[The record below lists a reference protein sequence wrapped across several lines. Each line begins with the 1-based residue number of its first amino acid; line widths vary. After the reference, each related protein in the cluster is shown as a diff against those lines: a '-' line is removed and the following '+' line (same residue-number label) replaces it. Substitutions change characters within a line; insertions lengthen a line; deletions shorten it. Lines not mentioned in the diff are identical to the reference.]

1 MSKIGQKAIKLTPS
15 TQVEIQDRTVL
26 VKGMKDS
33 LSFKLPKFLSAEK
46 KDNELLIKR
55 AKDSSY
61 QKAAHGLFRSLI
73 ANAVVGMEK
82 PWSKRLAVV
91 GTGFNVKMQGT
102 GIVLRVG
109 FSHPVNYQPPAGIQ
123 LVTEENNII
132 IVSGVDKQLVGQ
144 VAYQIKSIKKP
155 DVYKGK
161 GIRYEGERIRIKP
174 GKKVKTE

>member
-1 MSKIGQKAIKLTPS
+1 MSKIGQKAIPLTLS
-15 TQVEIQDRTVL
+15 TQIEIQDRTVT

-46 KDNELLIKR
+46 KENTLLIKR

-73 ANAVVGMEK
+73 ANAVTGIEK
-82 PWSKRLAVV
+82 PWSKKLEVV

-102 GIVLRVG
+102 GIVLKVG
-109 FSHPVNYQPPAGIQ
+109 FSHPVVYQPPAGIQ
-123 LVTEENNII
+123 LTTEENVIT
-132 IVSGVDKQLVGQ
+132 VSGGDKQLVGQ
-144 VAYQIKSIKKP
+144 VAYQIKSIRKP

-161 GIRYEGERIRIKP
+161 GIRYQGERIRIKP

>member
-1 MSKIGQKAIKLTPS
+1 MSKIGQKAITLTPS
-15 TQVEIQDRTVL
+15 VQIEIQERNVT
-26 VKGMKDS
+26 VKGTKDI
-33 LSFKLPKFLSAEK
+33 LSFRMPKFLSAEK

-73 ANAVVGMEK
+73 ANAVAGMEK
-82 PWSKRLAVV
+82 PWAKRLEVV
-91 GTGFNVKMQGT
+91 GTGFNVKMQGA

-109 FSHPVNYQPPAGIQ
+109 FSHPVVYQPPAGIQ
-123 LVTEENNII
+123 LVTEENKI

-161 GIRYEGERIRIKP
+161 GIRYEGEHIRIKP